1 MTQEINNQ
9 ESVGQQVIVG
19 TLHGNVISNDRN
31 TRFSKRFKMLCDEV
45 LNNSRYEGIMED
57 FEYYNTKLDGVDMPT
72 KLKDGGYGEKDII
85 AATRRKE
92 KYSKKLE
99 KHKFF
104 QSALWIDSQLF
115 AKIKINFET
124 YVEPLINGNSPKEEI
139 ACVIVEK
146 VIKPILQLINIEG
159 EDDEILNYDAED
171 IYGMIY
177 FLTGKCHINWTNY
190 DNI

>member
-1 MTQEINNQ
+1 MAQEINNQ
-9 ESVGQQVIVG
+9 DSVGQQVIVG

-45 LNNSRYEGIMED
+45 LNNARYEGIMED

-72 KLKDGGYGEKDII
+72 KLKDGGYGENDII

-124 YVEPLINGNSPKEEI
+124 YVEPLINGNSPKKEI
-139 ACVIVEK
+139 ACVVVEK